1 MSKNVKSNDDKENL
15 DKGEKKI
22 AKKEQL
28 DFEKLESIG
37 EEIKKNKKKISKE
50 TNLKRTNIISN
61 LFIAMFI
68 VVYFSMLLKAT
79 VNIPTIELLTD
90 FKVFII
96 FELVCTLILLEFSI
110 RKDSSTFFAFGIE
123 MMLLGIATLA
133 YMNLYNIAY
142 SKINLFTVFCI
153 GFFTIYYLI
162 KALII
167 GKRN

>member
-1 MSKNVKSNDDKENL
+1 MSKNVKSNVDKENL
-15 DKGEKKI
+15 DKEENKI

-90 FKVFII
+90 F
-96 FELVCTLILLEFSI
+96 
-110 RKDSSTFFAFGIE
+110 
-123 MMLLGIATLA
+123 
-133 YMNLYNIAY
+133 
-142 SKINLFTVFCI
+142 
-153 GFFTIYYLI
+153 
-162 KALII
+162 
-167 GKRN
+167 